1 MSIFQVAA
9 ILFALFM
16 LYVVQI
22 HYKKRTLALLEHS
35 FWSALWVLFI
45 VIAVFPDVLKGISD
59 TLHFSRVFDLLL
71 VTGLMI
77 LSVVSFKSYFD
88 QKQTRQRVEHMVRTL
103 SFKEMENKK

>member
-1 MSIFQVAA
+1 MSMFQVAA

-22 HYKKRTLALLEHS
+22 HYKKKTLAVVES
-35 FWSALWVLFI
+35 FFWSSLWVLFI
-45 VIAVFPDVLKGISD
+45 VIAIFPDLLKGISD

-77 LSVVSFKSYFD
+77 LSMVSFKSYFD
-88 QKQTRQRVEHMVRTL
+88 QKQSRMRIEHMVRTL